1 MLQMS
6 KNSNH
11 NILGKKW
18 ECNDLHIRPFQ
29 EKNSSFR
36 HDPQAQDISSDSMS
50 YFSNLY
56 FLVCWLYISGSLHM
70 TALAVYP
77 LEPSS
82 LSSGKREAFFFYCM
96 SRICQLQSMIIPE
109 QSLYWESWEYSW
121 AKSQWQVSREKI
133 S

>member
-82 LSSGKREAFFFYCM
+82 LSSGKREAFFFTVCLEYANFNQWLFLNNHCTEKVEN
-96 SRICQLQSMIIPE
+96 IPE
-109 QSLYWESWEYSW
+109 PNHNG
-121 AKSQWQVSREKI
+121 R
-133 S
+133 